1 MLPLELGN
9 FFPNLVKIYIEKGDM
24 TEIHQAHLR
33 NLTKL
38 KYLSLPKNEIKK
50 IEKNLFKFNTEL
62 EILNLEENLIKEIY
76 PTVFD
81 DLKKLSII
89 TLWKNQCTNF
99 NGSNKNEI
107 IKEIQENC
115 KPKFTFDINEHK
127 SIILE
132 DVEEN
137 LEIIKNEISEKTLK
151 IEILRNEIKKTFK
164 NSLISSF
171 CLFLLFIFIIF

>member
-1 MLPLELGN
+1 MENNLDFGEFYRCNNEMVLSFHYSFPPKAKILAVIGRHLPSKNNSHVEDMSHFN
-9 FFPNLVKIYIEKGDM
+9 AATRIKHFFPNLVKIYIEKGDM

-115 KPKFTFDINEHK
+115 KPAG
-127 SIILE
+127 
-132 DVEEN
+132 
-137 LEIIKNEISEKTLK
+137 
-151 IEILRNEIKKTFK
+151 
-164 NSLISSF
+164 
-171 CLFLLFIFIIF
+171 